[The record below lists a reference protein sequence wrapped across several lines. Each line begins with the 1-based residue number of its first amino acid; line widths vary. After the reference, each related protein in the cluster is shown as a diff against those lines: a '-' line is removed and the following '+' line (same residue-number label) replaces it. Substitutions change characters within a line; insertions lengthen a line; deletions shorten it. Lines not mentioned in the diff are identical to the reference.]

1 MDELR
6 NLHKIDLDRL
16 DKIIKRYLQKQNEA
30 RIKDVSYQT
39 QLRQIICSRAFNRHN
54 IPMSYAKRSI
64 PAKAYEFMSKDAA
77 IPNLI
82 SKYTGLSVKDK
93 AASLVLEISEVL
105 YWNTLGYGK
114 IK

>member
-6 NLHKIDLDRL
+6 NLHKIDLERF
-16 DKIIKRYLQKQNEA
+16 DKIIKSYLQKQNEA
-30 RIKDVSYQT
+30 RLKDVSYQT
-39 QLRQIICSRAFNRHN
+39 QLYQIICGRAFNRHN

-64 PAKAYEFMSKDAA
+64 PAKAYEFMSKNMA

-93 AASLVLEISEVL
+93 AASLVLEIQEVL